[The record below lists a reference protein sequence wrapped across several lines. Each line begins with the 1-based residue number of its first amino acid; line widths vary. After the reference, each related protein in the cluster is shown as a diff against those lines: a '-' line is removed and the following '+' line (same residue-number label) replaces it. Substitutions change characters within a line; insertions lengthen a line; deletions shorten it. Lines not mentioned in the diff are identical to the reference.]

1 MSSEI
6 AIQIDNLSKCYHI
19 YEKPRDRLFQMLTF
33 GRKKFFREFWA
44 LNNVTFQVEKGE
56 TVGIIG
62 KNGSG
67 KSTLLQMICGTI
79 NPTSGSVLVNGRVA
93 ALLELGAGFNPEFTG
108 KENVFLSASLYGLS
122 KEEIEE
128 CFNKITD
135 FADIGD
141 FIDQPLKTYSSGM
154 FVRLAFAVIAHVNAD
169 ILVVD
174 EALSVG
180 DAYFV
185 QKCMRYLRE
194 FMKNGTLLFCSHD
207 ISAIVNLCSSAIL
220 LKNGHM
226 EMMGKPKVI
235 AECYLAALYESVQGE
250 SNLSQEKK
258 IQDEKNL
265 IHTRAYEYKDV
276 RESLINS
283 SILRNDIEVFRFNP
297 DNAAFGTG
305 AAEITS
311 VKLLDEVGVPL
322 SWVVGGCKVILEI
335 GGSSNKKL
343 IKPIIGFHFKDR
355 LGQVLFADNTYLT
368 YIFDEN
374 VIDEG
379 KEFIARFSFTM
390 PILATGSY
398 SISPSI
404 AEGTQDDHVQHHWIH
419 DALILQVH
427 ASSVCFGVFAVPM
440 QRITL
445 NII

>member
-1 MSSEI
+1 
-6 AIQIDNLSKCYHI
+6 
-19 YEKPRDRLFQMLTF
+19 
-33 GRKKFFREFWA
+33 
-44 LNNVTFQVEKGE
+44 VTFQVEKGE

-122 KEEIEE
+122 QEEIEE

>member
-122 KEEIEE
+122 QEEIEE